1 MEDDNEVCCVVFI
14 QQTDK
19 VYLQFKQIMD
29 ETTESN
35 EESVDFDE
43 LKDRVNKLRFAFGQ
57 KIYTLNW
64 TFFLKKTL

>member
-1 MEDDNEVCCVVFI
+1 
-14 QQTDK
+14 
-19 VYLQFKQIMD
+19 MD